1 MIENKSKVLRKIIAG
16 SLAVLMLTTGYSVL
30 PVSAGFP
37 GASMTVN
44 AAPSTISLNGFS
56 YEVISSY
63 EKTLKLI
70 NYSNTESDVQPEVLN
85 IPGNVEMNGNV
96 YTVTE
101 IGNVSGDINQ
111 IRKVTLPS
119 TITAI
124 RSSAFTNFS
133 GIESI
138 EIQEG
143 VKTLEDNVFF
153 GCTNLAVIT
162 MNADSIEEVG
172 CNVINNTAFY
182 ENHADGNILI
192 GKVYFGFKGEPAE
205 NTQMVI
211 PEGTKVVAGGLYATK
226 NITSVSFPSSL
237 KTIGARAFD
246 STGIKDLVFPA
257 SVNKLYINGSS
268 AFTSEGS
275 YETVD
280 MSQCAIEEILSP
292 YSGVFYNCSSLKT
305 LKLPKNLNY
314 LPVSLCNNCSALT
327 TVVMPDNIERFS
339 GCAFRSCRNIET
351 LRIPDSTKKIEGS
364 LLGVLENSYSD
375 KYDNLRNFSSRG
387 TLITSSKLNNKIV
400 SGDCTLSNAFIDNN
414 YIFNAQSFGFSMF
427 MEKSENDSDSTI
439 TKNAF
444 ADTYFGSRIKLFIE
458 EGVSIA
464 EGASVSCWGTFIKDT
479 TEKTLTIKLNN
490 DYVPVNEPSRSPFK
504 DGQKINYNGEEY
516 TVRLEN
522 VSLYNYTVLDDDTL
536 QITGYLGSEEDVMVP
551 DEIDGKDVTE
561 IGDGNGSIIYSEIKK
576 LILPDSVR
584 RINDHAFD
592 QSTLKEIV
600 LPKSLTEIGRYA
612 FKETQLESLTIPSSV
627 STFADLYSIDN
638 SENAEFRNLC
648 IYDNSAFE
656 KMKVLDQENNE
667 IELSFFMQIPER
679 VLILKS
685 QENVELSGKP
695 FKDEFNNIY
704 YVQDT
709 VNVSQDFKDSN
720 PNYCI
725 VNINNNTKTVTVG
738 SEIKRTSTE
747 LKVPDSSNEIFIE
760 NNSYTL
766 VHNIRLVNATES
778 NCLVPGVKEHYED
791 EEGGCYKLENGV
803 YVPMNEQEIQEL
815 YLELDP
821 DKHVFGENG
830 ECTVCHKAY
839 NNGVGII
846 SGNSLNL
853 DSTIGINFYMNFNEG
868 FAEANPD
875 AYMEFTYENG
885 KTEQV
890 KVIDAE
896 VVQSDE
902 IGNDTSVK
910 YCFQCHVAAKEMNDN
925 VTAKFYKKDGTEVE
939 GISQV
944 YSVRKYADY
953 VMKHIE
959 EFETDFNLITLIDA
973 MMTYGKYAQSYF
985 KYGDMINLYSYPQEY
1000 LEYIASLQS
1009 EESEVLT
1016 CEKQLSNVDADSLNS
1031 DQEITNSEDNSI
1043 VFVGS
1048 NLSLKSET
1056 VLRLFFDVKTEDEL
1070 EVEVDE
1076 STDYEILDN
1085 GKYKYIEIK
1094 DSAVDVSKEHQIRIY
1109 SKTDSTIQASGS
1121 YSALKYAYLVLSR
1134 EESATRTPELKK
1146 LLRAL
1151 YLYSQSAGLYFNPYI
1166 DIEPGTDDGPELG

>member
-1 MIENKSKVLRKIIAG
+1 MQK
-16 SLAVLMLTTGYSVL
+16 
-30 PVSAGFP
+30 F
-37 GASMTVN
+37 
-44 AAPSTISLNGFS
+44 
-56 YEVISSY
+56 
-63 EKTLKLI
+63 
-70 NYSNTESDVQPEVLN
+70 
-85 IPGNVEMNGNV
+85 
-96 YTVTE
+96 
-101 IGNVSGDINQ
+101 GNVSGDINQ

-211 PEGTKVVAGGLYATK
+211 PEGTKVVAGVLYATK

-314 LPVSLCNNCSALT
+314 LPVPLCNNCSALT

-339 GCAFRSCRNIET
+339 GYAFRSCRNIET

-561 IGDGNGSIIYSEIKK
+561 IGDGNGSIIYSEVKK

-612 FKETQLESLTIPSSV
+612 FKET
-627 STFADLYSIDN
+627 
-638 SENAEFRNLC
+638 
-648 IYDNSAFE
+648 
-656 KMKVLDQENNE
+656 
-667 IELSFFMQIPER
+667 
-679 VLILKS
+679 
-685 QENVELSGKP
+685 
-695 FKDEFNNIY
+695 
-704 YVQDT
+704 
-709 VNVSQDFKDSN
+709 
-720 PNYCI
+720 
-725 VNINNNTKTVTVG
+725 
-738 SEIKRTSTE
+738 
-747 LKVPDSSNEIFIE
+747 
-760 NNSYTL
+760 
-766 VHNIRLVNATES
+766 
-778 NCLVPGVKEHYED
+778 
-791 EEGGCYKLENGV
+791 
-803 YVPMNEQEIQEL
+803 
-815 YLELDP
+815 
-821 DKHVFGENG
+821 
-830 ECTVCHKAY
+830 
-839 NNGVGII
+839 
-846 SGNSLNL
+846 
-853 DSTIGINFYMNFNEG
+853 
-868 FAEANPD
+868 
-875 AYMEFTYENG
+875 
-885 KTEQV
+885 
-890 KVIDAE
+890 
-896 VVQSDE
+896 
-902 IGNDTSVK
+902 
-910 YCFQCHVAAKEMNDN
+910 
-925 VTAKFYKKDGTEVE
+925 
-939 GISQV
+939 
-944 YSVRKYADY
+944 
-953 VMKHIE
+953 
-959 EFETDFNLITLIDA
+959 ETDSCD
-973 MMTYGKYAQSYF
+973 G
-985 KYGDMINLYSYPQEY
+985 GR
-1000 LEYIASLQS
+1000 AS
-1009 EESEVLT
+1009 
-1016 CEKQLSNVDADSLNS
+1016 
-1031 DQEITNSEDNSI
+1031 
-1043 VFVGS
+1043 
-1048 NLSLKSET
+1048 
-1056 VLRLFFDVKTEDEL
+1056 R
-1070 EVEVDE
+1070 
-1076 STDYEILDN
+1076 
-1085 GKYKYIEIK
+1085 
-1094 DSAVDVSKEHQIRIY
+1094 
-1109 SKTDSTIQASGS
+1109 
-1121 YSALKYAYLVLSR
+1121 SR
-1134 EESATRTPELKK
+1134 
-1146 LLRAL
+1146 
-1151 YLYSQSAGLYFNPYI
+1151 
-1166 DIEPGTDDGPELG
+1166 

>member
-339 GCAFRSCRNIET
+339 GYAFRSCRNIET
-351 LRIPDSTKKIEGS
+351 LRIPDSTKK
-364 LLGVLENSYSD
+364 N
-375 KYDNLRNFSSRG
+375 RG
-387 TLITSSKLNNKIV
+387 K
-400 SGDCTLSNAFIDNN
+400 
-414 YIFNAQSFGFSMF
+414 
-427 MEKSENDSDSTI
+427 
-439 TKNAF
+439 
-444 ADTYFGSRIKLFIE
+444 
-458 EGVSIA
+458 
-464 EGASVSCWGTFIKDT
+464 
-479 TEKTLTIKLNN
+479 
-490 DYVPVNEPSRSPFK
+490 
-504 DGQKINYNGEEY
+504 
-516 TVRLEN
+516 
-522 VSLYNYTVLDDDTL
+522 
-536 QITGYLGSEEDVMVP
+536 
-551 DEIDGKDVTE
+551 
-561 IGDGNGSIIYSEIKK
+561 
-576 LILPDSVR
+576 
-584 RINDHAFD
+584 
-592 QSTLKEIV
+592 
-600 LPKSLTEIGRYA
+600 
-612 FKETQLESLTIPSSV
+612 
-627 STFADLYSIDN
+627 
-638 SENAEFRNLC
+638 
-648 IYDNSAFE
+648 
-656 KMKVLDQENNE
+656 
-667 IELSFFMQIPER
+667 
-679 VLILKS
+679 
-685 QENVELSGKP
+685 
-695 FKDEFNNIY
+695 
-704 YVQDT
+704 
-709 VNVSQDFKDSN
+709 
-720 PNYCI
+720 
-725 VNINNNTKTVTVG
+725 
-738 SEIKRTSTE
+738 
-747 LKVPDSSNEIFIE
+747 
-760 NNSYTL
+760 
-766 VHNIRLVNATES
+766 
-778 NCLVPGVKEHYED
+778 
-791 EEGGCYKLENGV
+791 
-803 YVPMNEQEIQEL
+803 
-815 YLELDP
+815 
-821 DKHVFGENG
+821 
-830 ECTVCHKAY
+830 
-839 NNGVGII
+839 
-846 SGNSLNL
+846 
-853 DSTIGINFYMNFNEG
+853 
-868 FAEANPD
+868 
-875 AYMEFTYENG
+875 FTWCAG
-885 KTEQV
+885 
-890 KVIDAE
+890 
-896 VVQSDE
+896 
-902 IGNDTSVK
+902 
-910 YCFQCHVAAKEMNDN
+910 
-925 VTAKFYKKDGTEVE
+925 
-939 GISQV
+939 
-944 YSVRKYADY
+944 
-953 VMKHIE
+953 
-959 EFETDFNLITLIDA
+959 
-973 MMTYGKYAQSYF
+973 
-985 KYGDMINLYSYPQEY
+985 
-1000 LEYIASLQS
+1000 
-1009 EESEVLT
+1009 
-1016 CEKQLSNVDADSLNS
+1016 KQLFRQV
-1031 DQEITNSEDNSI
+1031 
-1043 VFVGS
+1043 
-1048 NLSLKSET
+1048 
-1056 VLRLFFDVKTEDEL
+1056 R
-1070 EVEVDE
+1070 
-1076 STDYEILDN
+1076 
-1085 GKYKYIEIK
+1085 
-1094 DSAVDVSKEHQIRIY
+1094 
-1109 SKTDSTIQASGS
+1109 
-1121 YSALKYAYLVLSR
+1121 
-1134 EESATRTPELKK
+1134 
-1146 LLRAL
+1146 
-1151 YLYSQSAGLYFNPYI
+1151 
-1166 DIEPGTDDGPELG
+1166 